1 MIGNAKADGL
11 FVKDNAFA
19 YTTKERAKLCDDI
32 FAALEANELCD
43 KETDVFSYRGFNI
56 ILPAGMLKS
65 KPFLY
70 IERDGR
76 YRIERITEKSRI
88 LTKIDDF
95 MGNFDKYIEKLESKR
110 ENILKRQSDIEE
122 ELSRKECYTDKIQK
136 LKEKIEEIDKKI
148 GVRK

>member
-1 MIGNAKADGL
+1 
-11 FVKDNAFA
+11 
-19 YTTKERAKLCDDI
+19 
-32 FAALEANELCD
+32 
-43 KETDVFSYRGFNI
+43 
-56 ILPAGMLKS
+56 
-65 KPFLY
+65 
-70 IERDGR
+70 
-76 YRIERITEKSRI
+76 
-88 LTKIDDF
+88 